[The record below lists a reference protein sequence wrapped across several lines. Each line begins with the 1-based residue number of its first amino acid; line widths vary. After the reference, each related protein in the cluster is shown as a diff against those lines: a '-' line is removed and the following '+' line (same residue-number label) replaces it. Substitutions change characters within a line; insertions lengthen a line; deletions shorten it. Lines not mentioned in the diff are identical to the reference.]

1 MFSENYN
8 LFCQL
13 ARQISALDTGVHF
26 GKQINLK
33 KPVLLEIAT
42 LSM

>member
-8 LFCQL
+8 LFRQL
-13 ARQISALDTGVHF
+13 ARQIPVLDTRAHF

-33 KPVLLEIAT
+33 KPVLLETAT